1 MTTSRFDDD
10 VNFAA
15 PTPGH
20 LSTTPVA
27 AMSTEPAARWPQPEA
42 PAVPGGP
49 AREALRLAVHEML
62 LPGDDLFERLTHA
75 SEQGW
80 ERVGLLR
87 RSLWQLGED
96 AAAEWLQTS
105 SLRVSTIGWTGGFT
119 GSAGFTYREAI
130 EDGRLAIQEAR
141 RIGAQTVLVAPGA
154 RGGHTFRHAQR
165 VVGDGLRFLAE
176 IAGRHGVTLAILTAP
191 QRAWQSRWSSIDTL
205 ELAQQLLEVVD
216 SPWVGLAIPASRWAD
231 HASARATLRTLA
243 PRIRVVTS
251 EPLTH
256 IESCGGW
263 GIAPN
268 GSTMPRSLD
277 ADVVTTLSELVAAG
291 FTGVWEL
298 EGPDEPHGGRPGA
311 IDAVRAYEDLA
322 ASLVRGAGG
331 RSETPAE

>member
-27 AMSTEPAARWPQPEA
+27 ALSTEPAAQWSHQDA
-42 PAVPGGP
+42 SAVHGGP
-49 AREALRLAVHEML
+49 AREALRLAAHELL
-62 LPGDDLFERLTHA
+62 LPGEDLVARLTHA
-75 SEQGW
+75 ARQGW

-96 AAAEWLQTS
+96 AAADWLRTS

-130 EDGRLAIQEAR
+130 EDGRMAIQEAR

-176 IAGRHGVTLAILTAP
+176 IAGRHGVTLAVLTAP

-231 HASARATLRTLA
+231 HASARATLRALA
-243 PRIRVVTS
+243 SRIRVVTS
-251 EPLTH
+251 EPLTDL
-256 IESCGGW
+256 ESCNAW
-263 GIAPN
+263 GA
-268 GSTMPRSLD
+268 GAHESTTPRTLD

-298 EGPDEPHGGRPGA
+298 EGPDDPRGGRPGA